1 MPHTHTMECMD
12 SIFTLHIL
20 MHIRRM
26 ATTIITTISTTAMTT
41 THHITIWDTL
51 HHSTR
56 LISMVN
62 NITIKTIPL
71 MEVTLILL
79 LMEVPIS
86 LKRVR
91 PRLIQMKHPPDMLAM
106 TRGNIHHPVLTGI
119 ISTFLNS
126 RDCAVLVVSCLPH
139 HHSTPATVKQNSL
152 ERPSLSSCFPS
163 KQIARRV
170 DSICLHKTTPF
181 RTTTLKIQLRFVQV
195 LSTTVFRMRALCFLP
210 LKVSL
215 PRLLRRRADR
225 MHR

>member
-1 MPHTHTMECMD
+1 MECMD
-12 SIFTLHIL
+12 RIFTLHIL

-26 ATTIITTISTTAMTT
+26 ATTITTNISTAAMTT
-41 THHITIWDTL
+41 IHHITIWDTL

-62 NITIKTIPL
+62 NNTIKTIPL

-79 LMEVPIS
+79 LMAVPIS

-91 PRLIQMKHPPDMLAM
+91 LRLIQMKHPPDMLAM
-106 TRGNIHHPVLTGI
+106 TRIIHHLVLTGI

-126 RDCAVLVVSCLPH
+126 RDYVVLVVSCLLH
-139 HHSTPATVKQNSL
+139 HHSTPATVKQNLL